1 MLKLENILKEMAD
14 EIPGFIATSI
24 VGMDGLGLA
33 NYSIG
38 DFDYETANA
47 QFALVM
53 KLLLKTVNQMGKSS
67 FEDYLVANEN
77 SYLMTFFIGDV
88 TYWVGI
94 AVDRKKGTL
103 GNMRLIARN
112 YREVIW
118 QNIPKR
124 GR

>member
-1 MLKLENILKEMAD
+1 MIKLETILKEMAE
-14 EIPGFIATSI
+14 EIPGFLSSSV

-33 NYSIG
+33 HHYVSE
-38 DFDYETANA
+38 FDYETASA

-53 KLLLKTVNQMGKSS
+53 KLLLKTVNQMGKKS
-67 FEDYLVANEN
+67 FEDYLVTNEN
-77 SYLMTFFIGDV
+77 SYLMTFFVGDGS
-88 TYWVGI
+88 YWVGI

-112 YREVIW
+112 FRDIIW
-118 QNIPKR
+118 QNIPKK

>member
-1 MLKLENILKEMAD
+1 
-14 EIPGFIATSI
+14 
-24 VGMDGLGLA
+24 MDGLGLA
-33 NYSIG
+33 NHCIN
-38 DFDYETANA
+38 DFDHEAASA
-47 QFALVM
+47 QLTLVM
-53 KLLLKTVNQMGKSS
+53 KLLLKTLNQLGKNS
-67 FEDYLVANEN
+67 FEDQLITNEN
-77 SYLMTFFIGDV
+77 SYLMTFFIGDG

>member
-1 MLKLENILKEMAD
+1 MIKLESILKEMTN
-14 EIPGFIATSI
+14 ETPGCLATLV

-33 NYSIG
+33 NHCIN
-38 DFDYETANA
+38 DFDHEAASA
-47 QFALVM
+47 QLTLVM
-53 KLLLKTVNQMGKSS
+53 KLLLKTLNQLGKNS
-67 FEDYLVANEN
+67 FEDQLITNEN
-77 SYLMTFFIGDV
+77 SYLMTFFIGDG

>member
-1 MLKLENILKEMAD
+1 MLKLESILKEMAD
-14 EIPGFIATSI
+14 EIPGCLATSV

-33 NYSIG
+33 NHCIG
-38 DFDYETANA
+38 AFDYETANA

-53 KLLLKTVNQMGKSS
+53 KLLLKTVNQMGNSS
-67 FEDYLVANEN
+67 FEDYLVTNEN
-77 SYLMTFFIGDV
+77 SYLMTFFIGDGN
-88 TYWVGI
+88 YWVVI

-112 YREVIW
+112 YREAIW